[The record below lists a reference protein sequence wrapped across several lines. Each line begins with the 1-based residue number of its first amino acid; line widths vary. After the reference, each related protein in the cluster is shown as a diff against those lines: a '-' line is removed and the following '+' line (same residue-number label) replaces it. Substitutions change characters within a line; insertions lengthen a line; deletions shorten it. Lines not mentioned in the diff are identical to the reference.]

1 MASSPGLAK
10 QRRELIKIWL
20 KWRLALAGM
29 IILIVALYGGGYV
42 VSDMSDKAQEEKQAA
57 VQDMLQMVLATV
69 GKRFKTYVDQIDA
82 AVDPRALGALV
93 AAGDAEA
100 VARSENELAGKV
112 KKTPRVRL
120 LPSGIKAPTM
130 PSRHRLVM
138 PRSHCCALPRPVATI
153 HCPRYICFAAMTGT
167 LRWLGA

>member
-69 GKRFKTYVDQIDA
+69 GKRFKTMWIKSMPPSIHEPSA
-82 AVDPRALGALV
+82 PW
-93 AAGDAEA
+93 
-100 VARSENELAGKV
+100 
-112 KKTPRVRL
+112 
-120 LPSGIKAPTM
+120 LP
-130 PSRHRLVM
+130 LVM
-138 PRSHCCALPRPVATI
+138 PRRLPGQRTSWPA
-153 HCPRYICFAAMTGT
+153 R
-167 LRWLGA
+167 